1 MSNEALSASYL
12 DLLVRHEQAMA
23 CLYRM
28 FESRLKGA
36 ESEFWG
42 QIAYHEEWH
51 AAILRGLTRDVADAQ
66 LDLRQDAMPR
76 LKIAQSLERVR
87 SVIASFD
94 GKDPSDA
101 QALDAA
107 LSLEKDAVESDA
119 FSVFAG
125 DAPNAKEA
133 FHLIAAQTTAHM
145 CLLEDR
151 RAAARDG
158 VEEGNWLSRLHSIFG
173 SGKKA

>member
-1 MSNEALSASYL
+1 MSNAAFTASYI
-12 DLLVRHEQAMA
+12 DLLVRHEQAVA
-23 CLYRM
+23 RLYRM

-51 AAILRGLTRDVADAQ
+51 AAILRGLARDVADAQ
-66 LDLRQDAMPR
+66 LDMRTDAMPR
-76 LKIAQSLERVR
+76 ARIEQSIERVR
-87 SVIASFD
+87 SVISSFD
-94 GKDPSDA
+94 GRDLSDA
-101 QALDAA
+101 QALELA
-107 LSLEKDAVESDA
+107 LSIEKEAVESDA
-119 FSVFAG
+119 FSVFEG

-133 FHLIAAQTTAHM
+133 FHLISAQTNAHI

-151 RAAARDG
+151 RAAAREG
-158 VEEGNWLSRLHSIFG
+158 VEEGDWLSRLRSIFG